1 LTSFSGLQ
9 SKPPQCLPWHRGIF
23 ISTHV
28 KDNFMSTANQI
39 AANQANAQLSTG
51 PKTETGKAASS
62 QNSWKH
68 GLFGAFRVLN
78 TESQM
83 AYQDLLQS
91 LQSEYNP
98 ATATEAILVERMAQ
112 HHWLRNRALHYQNH
126 YLETGDES
134 SASRISLFMRYET
147 MHERAFHKCL
157 ADILKLRAEK
167 KKQEIGFASQTRQ
180 EELHRVNLRCREGL
194 ADYQQTRISS
204 VKCDI
209 YCQEKRL
216 ETALARESHASE
228 MKKAA

>member
-1 LTSFSGLQ
+1 MPAMASAAF
-9 SKPPQCLPWHRGIF
+9 F
-23 ISTHV
+23 ISV
-28 KDNFMSTANQI
+28 AQRSSKMSTANQI

-68 GLFGAFRVLN
+68 GLTFGSFRVLN

-83 AYQDLLQS
+83 QYQDFLQD
-91 LQSEYNP
+91 LEAEYNP
-98 ATATEAILVERMAQ
+98 ATPTEGILVERMAQ
-112 HHWLRNRALHYQNH
+112 HHWLRNRALQFQTH
-126 YLETGDES
+126 YLESGNES
-134 SASRISLFMRYET
+134 SAAQLSLFMRYES
-147 MHERAFHKCL
+147 MHERAYHKCL

-167 KKQEIGFASQTRQ
+167 QKQEIGFASQARQ

-216 ETALARESHASE
+216 ETALARENHDLE